1 MDGNRDGGTL
11 IACRPGLAW
20 SHLTSSHLTLSRLGL
35 LCLILSRLVLSFLGL
50 YRKERD
56 ESVEHDL

>member
-11 IACRPGLAW
+11 IACRPGLAL

-35 LCLILSRLVLSFLGL
+35 LCLILSRLVLSFLAL

-56 ESVEHDL
+56 E